1 MCFYVYIAECSDK
14 TLYTGYAKNATQRII
29 EHNTSDKG
37 AKYTR
42 TRRPVK
48 LVYREEFN
56 TLSEALARENQIK
69 KLSRK
74 QKIKLVERGVAQ
86 KNC

>member
-1 MCFYVYIAECSDK
+1 MCFYVYIAKCADN
-14 TLYTGYAKNATQRII
+14 TLYTGYAKDTSQRII

-48 LVYREEFN
+48 LVYKEEFS
-56 TLSEALARENQIK
+56 TLSEALVREHQIK
-69 KLSRK
+69 KLSRE
-74 QKIKLVERGVAQ
+74 QKIRLIKNLKLQ
-86 KNC
+86 YTL